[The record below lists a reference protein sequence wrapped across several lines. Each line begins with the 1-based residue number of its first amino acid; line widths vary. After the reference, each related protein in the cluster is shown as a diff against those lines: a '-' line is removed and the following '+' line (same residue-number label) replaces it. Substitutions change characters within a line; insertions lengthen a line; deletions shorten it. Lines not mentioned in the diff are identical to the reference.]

1 MAAWEKAITRKN
13 ANSPE
18 RMPDVPADTPSV
30 TIVALRATKRI
41 RRRDNGLLLPACKEY
56 LSLQGGALGL
66 HSPHDVL
73 KVPNA
78 AREPVDPR
86 DHQHNAPLDVG
97 SASDAL
103 TGYAAAR
110 SIRRSSIRLPV
121 LNCAVSQRGCL
132 PPLALPTSSGTFCI
146 RARQP
151 QPYLFT
157 RERAV
162 RLGRLDQTA
171 RCCKG
176 EPVRSARHCRF
187 SPNVF

>member
-1 MAAWEKAITRKN
+1 
-13 ANSPE
+13 
-18 RMPDVPADTPSV
+18 MPDVPADTPSV

-121 LNCAVSQRGCL
+121 LNCAVSQAAVCL
-132 PPLALPTSSGTFCI
+132 DPKFLMGDRDSGI
-146 RARQP
+146 LEKLLGMAGVLSMARI
-151 QPYLFT
+151 
-157 RERAV
+157 
-162 RLGRLDQTA
+162 
-171 RCCKG
+171 
-176 EPVRSARHCRF
+176 CRDYHG
-187 SPNVF
+187 